1 MKKFSNEQISVLEQN
16 KKNRIAQ
23 GELDISRMA
32 KKLKNFSNRNL
43 STTHINYKIHHL
55 LHDPFTFVNAYAKIS
70 KNRGALTK
78 GIKSDSEIMNYFGLS
93 NAKNISEK
101 FKNNT
106 YFWSPTRRVW
116 IPKPANKKKCPISTP
131 TQEDQIVQEA
141 VRGILESI
149 YEPEFR
155 EFEKENDFIAT
166 NYGFRPNKSCIQ
178 ALQTLQLQGQTSNYV
193 IEGDIIGAYNNVN
206 HDILLNIL
214 SKRIK
219 DKKFISVISSMLKA
233 GIMDQKQYEHTLTGT
248 PQGGIISPILFN
260 IYMFEFDKFVY
271 NGIIKPLIDSYSG
284 IKKRSPLYQKLKS
297 DLDKYLKLWKNSPN
311 NSIESK
317 KYKVLFLETRKKKMV
332 TPSYDIN
339 TLQKKAVY
347 TRYADDWVILFTGSE
362 STSIEY
368 KNLMKNFLES
378 QLKLKLDPE
387 KTITSKLTKGFQF
400 LGYSLIMWSTDQIKV
415 ARTLSKNKFGIIR
428 AFRRTTSRKL
438 SLRPDK
444 ERLLKN
450 LTLGGFCDSNQYP
463 IGVRPWSNFD
473 EYDIVLKYRQIMIGI
488 HNYYRNCDS
497 YYILNRVNYIL
508 KYSCAKTIA
517 TRKKITMS
525 QTFKEYGSE
534 LKIEKQI
541 YSSNSVYSKFV
552 TFPDLKTLNIE
563 PPIPINPSGQEI
575 DPFKIK

>member
-1 MKKFSNEQISVLEQN
+1 
-16 KKNRIAQ
+16 
-23 GELDISRMA
+23 
-32 KKLKNFSNRNL
+32 
-43 STTHINYKIHHL
+43 
-55 LHDPFTFVNAYAKIS
+55 
-70 KNRGALTK
+70 
-78 GIKSDSEIMNYFGLS
+78 
-93 NAKNISEK
+93 
-101 FKNNT
+101 
-106 YFWSPTRRVW
+106 
-116 IPKPANKKKCPISTP
+116 
-131 TQEDQIVQEA
+131 
-141 VRGILESI
+141 
-149 YEPEFR
+149 
-155 EFEKENDFIAT
+155 
-166 NYGFRPNKSCIQ
+166 
-178 ALQTLQLQGQTSNYV
+178 
-193 IEGDIIGAYNNVN
+193 
-206 HDILLNIL
+206 
-214 SKRIK
+214 
-219 DKKFISVISSMLKA
+219 
-233 GIMDQKQYEHTLTGT
+233 
-248 PQGGIISPILFN
+248 
-260 IYMFEFDKFVY
+260 
-271 NGIIKPLIDSYSG
+271 
-284 IKKRSPLYQKLKS
+284 
-297 DLDKYLKLWKNSPN
+297 
-311 NSIESK
+311 
-317 KYKVLFLETRKKKMV
+317 MV

-552 TFPDLKTLNIE
+552 TFPDLKTLNIK